1 MLGKILRAF
10 AVLIAFLTVTLPYI
24 IDSLGSLPYP
34 KLKAISA
41 TLAVVLAVC
50 VNAAKTP
57 LFSTLVAQFVKVFS
71 QSTQAQTQ
79 PAPVQISPSAPVSTP
94 ETPKPAA

>member
-10 AVLIAFLTVTLPYI
+10 AVLIAFLTVTLPYV

-71 QSTQAQTQ
+71 QSTQSAL
-79 PAPVQISPSAPVSTP
+79 APVQISPPAPAPVP

>member
-10 AVLIAFLTVTLPYI
+10 AVLIAFLTVTLPYV

-71 QSTQAQTQ
+71 QSTQGQTQ
-79 PAPVQISPSAPVSTP
+79 SAPAQIQPPTPAPEA
-94 ETPKPAA
+94 PKPAA

>member
-10 AVLIAFLTVTLPYI
+10 AVLIAFLTVTLPYV

-41 TLAVVLAVC
+41 ILAVVLAVC

-71 QSTQAQTQ
+71 QSTQ
-79 PAPVQISPSAPVSTP
+79 PAPAQISPPAPAPTPASTP